1 MDFAFNEEQQ
11 NLGDTVGNVLA
22 DFPALAGPDLDRTAD
37 VEAWDA
43 LAGLG
48 LFSLL
53 VPEADGGVGLSL
65 VDCALAIEALGAGLA
80 PPVVASTLVVTEAI
94 ARFGS
99 SEQRARWL
107 GPLAAGDVRAAL
119 AIVESG
125 SEDPTRCA
133 VQMRSGVLS
142 GTKIAVAGA
151 ADADLFLVTAHDR
164 SKPILVLVERSAAGV
179 QVRHHESLDPSAGL
193 AAVSFESV
201 AIESAS
207 LLAADRGEAALESLL
222 DLASTVH
229 AGLAIGIAGRM
240 HDVAVDYAKTR
251 EQFGQVIGAFQS
263 IKHRC
268 ADTAVAV
275 EAGRATAYYAFWSCS
290 EGMDDRSRSASSAKA
305 YCSEIARDACNDA
318 IQIHGGMGFTWD
330 LGLHRYLRR
339 AKILEHAIGTPSWH
353 YARVLASAL
362 AMRGESASASRAAA

>member
-1 MDFAFNEEQQ
+1 MDFAFNEAQH
-11 NLGDTVGNVLA
+11 NLGETVGNVLA
-22 DFPALAGPDLDRTAD
+22 DFPALTGPNLDRAAD

-43 LAGLG
+43 LAELG

-80 PPVVASTLVVTEAI
+80 PPVVASTLLVTEVI
-94 ARFGS
+94 ARFGT
-99 SEQRARWL
+99 SEQRVRWL
-107 GPLAAGDVRAAL
+107 GPLAAGNVRTAFAVTEAGL
-119 AIVESG
+119 
-125 SEDPTRCA
+125 EDPTRCTTA
-133 VQMRSGVLS
+133 VRAGALNGQ
-142 GTKIAVAGA
+142 KIAVAGA
-151 ADADLFLVTAHDR
+151 ADADLFLVTAHEGD
-164 SKPILVLVERSAAGV
+164 KPVLALVERSAEGV
-179 QVRHHESLDPSAGL
+179 HIRHHESLDPSAGL
-193 AAVSFESV
+193 GAIRFENVKIDAA
-201 AIESAS
+201 AILGTDSGQS
-207 LLAADRGEAALESLL
+207 ALETLL
-222 DLASTVH
+222 DLAATVH
-229 AGLAIGIAGRM
+229 AGLSIGIAGRM
-240 HDVAVDYAKTR
+240 HDIAVDYAKTR
-251 EQFGQVIGAFQS
+251 AQFGQVIGAFQS

-305 YCSEIARDACNDA
+305 YCGEIARDACNDA
-318 IQIHGGMGFTWD
+318 IQIHGGMGFTWE

-362 AMRGESASASRAAA
+362 ALRGESASARRAAA